1 MKAIVLMHVES
12 EGPGTLGTFL
22 QNHGVEIET
31 RKLYAK
37 DPVPTEISGLDAV
50 ISMGGP
56 MNVYEEDEYPFLKD
70 ETDFLRQAI
79 DDGIPVMGVC
89 LGAQMIAKACG
100 KKVYRAPE
108 EEVGWCE
115 ISLTEKAR
123 EDYLFKDLPSPL
135 TVFQWH
141 GDTFDVPDGGVLL
154 ASSEVCENQ
163 AFRYKN
169 AYGLQF
175 HVEVTGDML
184 EEWFEDSDKKEEILE
199 KYKMLRAHLDKNAEK
214 IYHGFL
220 KLMQKAL

>member
-79 DDGIPVMGVC
+79 DAGIPVMGVC

-108 EEVGWCE
+108 EEVGWCQ
-115 ISLTEKAR
+115 ISLSEKAR
-123 EDYLFKDLPSPL
+123 DDDLFKDLPSPL

-154 ASSEVCENQ
+154 ATSEVCKNQ

-184 EEWFEDSDKKEEILE
+184 EEWFEDSDRKEEILE
-199 KYKMLRAHLDKNAEK
+199 KYKVLRAELDGNAEK
-214 IYHGFL
+214 IYRGFL
-220 KLMQKAL
+220 KLMQKA

>member
-115 ISLTEKAR
+115 ISLTEMAR

-199 KYKMLRAHLDKNAEK
+199 KYKMLRADLDKNAEK

>member
-199 KYKMLRAHLDKNAEK
+199 KYKMLRADLDKNAEK